1 VEISVNYLNELEPYE
16 LKKIHSDIDQQSR
29 PIAVRFDINSPVS
42 KNGRISQKNGDVNL
56 RLEANGYLLRA
67 YSRLGPLV
75 LMAHQGRKN
84 PPHKKPDKD
93 YVNLLDHHRIL
104 SEISGIRIHFI
115 EHSTNEEWA
124 EYSKNVEKHLKTL
137 KKGEAVL
144 MDNVRI
150 WNFEKEFNPKTCP
163 YIPFF
168 EDIRLAGFINDGLPL
183 WHRDD
188 ASLMFGRHVAPTY
201 IGHLSIKELRVQ
213 HQILNDDSK
222 KVIIIGG
229 KKPKF
234 EAIPYLAEKMDIF
247 TGGVTGILTAHLT
260 GYDVGPLNE
269 ELLKKTFS
277 GLERE
282 IREYETIV
290 NDYGVEHPV
299 DFVVSQR
306 KNLSES
312 NRFNVSI
319 DDLTKPEYE
328 DYGIFDIGIETVK
341 RYARKINMNRY
352 DWKIRAGPDG
362 VFEENFVNGKKLIE
376 HLLGS
381 KFVAIGGDTI
391 EELQKYE
398 LCKPII
404 YSDGIVLLGGG
415 SHLDGFAGL
424 PYPSIE
430 DLIENGCVAHK
441 GA

>member
-1 VEISVNYLNELEPYE
+1 VEFPLKYFNELEPYK
-16 LKKIHSDIDQQSR
+16 LKNIHSNIDKKPG
-29 PIAVRFDINSPVS
+29 PIAVRFDINSPVT
-42 KNGRISQKNGDVNL
+42 KDGRISLNNGDVNL
-56 RLEANGYLLRA
+56 RLEENGYLMRA
-67 YSRLGPLV
+67 YSQLGPLV

-84 PPHKKPDKD
+84 PPEKKPDKD

-104 SEISGIRIHFI
+104 SDVSGIRIHFI
-115 EHSTNEEWA
+115 EHSTGEDWE
-124 EYSKNVEKHLKTL
+124 EYSKNVEKHLRTL

-144 MDNVRI
+144 LDNMRI
-150 WNFEKEFNPKTCP
+150 WNFEKEFDPKTCP

-168 EDIRLAGFINDGLPL
+168 EDVGVAGFINDGLPL

-201 IGHLSIKELRVQ
+201 IGHISIKELRVQ
-213 HQILNDDSK
+213 HQIMNDDSK

-247 TGGVTGILTAHLT
+247 TGGVTGILTAQLNGHEI
-260 GYDVGPLNE
+260 GPLNE
-269 ELLKKTFS
+269 EFLKETFS
-277 GLERE
+277 GMERE
-282 IREYETIV
+282 IRKYERVV

-306 KNLSES
+306 NNLSES

-328 DYGIFDIGIETVK
+328 DYGIFDIGNETVK
-341 RYARKINMNRY
+341 RYTKKINMDSY
-352 DWKIRAGPDG
+352 DWKIRAGSDG
-362 VFEENFVNGKKLIE
+362 VFEDDFDNGKLLIE
-376 HLLGS
+376 QLLGS

-415 SHLDGFAGL
+415 SHLDGFAEL
-424 PYPSIE
+424 PYPSVE
-430 DLIENGCVAHK
+430 DLIENGCVQW
-441 GA
+441 

>member
-1 VEISVNYLNELEPYE
+1 MNYLNELGPYE
-16 LKKIHSDIDQQSR
+16 FKNIHSHIDR
-29 PIAVRFDINSPVS
+29 NPGPIAVRFDINSPVT
-42 KNGRISQKNGDVNL
+42 KTGRILLKNGDVNL
-56 RLEANGYLLRA
+56 RLEENGYLIRV

-104 SEISGIRIHFI
+104 SEVSGIRIHFV
-115 EHSTNEEWA
+115 EHSQGEDWE

-137 KKGEAVL
+137 NQGEAVL

-150 WNFEKEFNPKTCP
+150 WDFEKEFNPGTCP

-168 EDIRLAGFINDGLPL
+168 EDIGLTGFINDGLPL
-183 WHRDD
+183 WHREDS
-188 ASLMFGRHVAPTY
+188 SLMFGRHVAPTY
-201 IGHLSIKELRVQ
+201 IGHISIKELRVQ
-213 HQILNDDSK
+213 HQILNDDSR

-234 EAIPYLAEKMDIF
+234 EAIPNLAEKMDIF
-247 TGGVTGILTAHLT
+247 TGGVTGILTAQLSGH
-260 GYDVGPLNE
+260 DVGPENERLLNE
-269 ELLKKTFS
+269 TFT

-290 NDYGVEHPV
+290 DDYRVEHPV

-306 KNLSES
+306 WNLSYS
-312 NRFNVSI
+312 NRFNVSVE
-319 DDLTKPEYE
+319 DLTKPDYE
-328 DYGIFDIGIETVK
+328 DYGIFDIGCETVK
-341 RYARKINMNRY
+341 RYAEKINTGSY
-352 DWKIRAGPDG
+352 EWKIRAGSDG
-362 VFEENFVNGKKLIE
+362 VYEESFDNGKKLVE

-381 KFVAIGGDTI
+381 GFVAIGGDTI
-391 EELQKYE
+391 EELQRYE

-415 SHLDGFAGL
+415 SHLEGFAGL

-430 DLIENGCVAHK
+430 DLIKNGCARARAKQV
-441 GA
+441 